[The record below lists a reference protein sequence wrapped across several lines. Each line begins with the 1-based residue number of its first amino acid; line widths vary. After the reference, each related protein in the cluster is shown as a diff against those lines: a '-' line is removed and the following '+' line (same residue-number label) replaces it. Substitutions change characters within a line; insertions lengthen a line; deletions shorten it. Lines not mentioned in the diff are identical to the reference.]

1 VSIRSITVA
10 ACAGLAACALAQP
23 QFSASPHQ
31 ASLIGERFIGSGIAL
46 ADVTGDG
53 RLDVV
58 VSDNTYQQPYTHQFS
73 VLANLGGGQF
83 ASPVISMPA
92 TEGNDLSNLAL
103 ALGDL
108 NEDGR
113 ADLVTSRLSL
123 FYPPDGNRPNLAV
136 MFGNADGSFS
146 GQVNLANSTT
156 DRFMR
161 VARGKNV
168 AVADMNNDGNL
179 DIVSVASNNSYSV
192 IPGNGNG
199 TFQPPIQSGAG
210 YAEIMALGDL
220 DADGDLDVAGF
231 WWDNSNSRPDTFIN
245 TNLNNGQGVLTPGPS
260 LTLGARIN
268 GGHCMA
274 LVRDLNGDNKADLAF
289 FGERGAE
296 SGAGGIYLYAGDGT
310 GAFPT
315 VLFRETRAEDNLDTS
330 TCLLD
335 DFDGDG
341 DQDLLKYPVPGR
353 TGEVRLN
360 NGAGDFS
367 NTVPLTAGTVQEW
380 TGASGDLLG
389 HGLPDLAFYQ
399 MLDGSNTPTIQV
411 LENVTPT
418 AGPSCD
424 SIDFNGDGLFPDNAD
439 LEDFFSVFG
448 GGACSTGTCG
458 DVDFNN
464 DGLFPDNQDLQDYLA
479 VFGGGSC

>member
-1 VSIRSITVA
+1 MSIRSIMIA
-10 ACAGLAACALAQP
+10 ACAGLPACALAQP
-23 QFSASPHQ
+23 QFSVSPHQ
-31 ASLIGERFIGSGIAL
+31 ASLIGERFLGSGIAL

-53 RLDVV
+53 LLDVV

-73 VLANLGGGQF
+73 VLVNLGSGQF
-83 ASPVISMPA
+83 ASAVVSMPV
-92 TEGNDLSNLAL
+92 TEGNDFSNLAL

-113 ADLVTSRLSL
+113 ADLVTTRLST

-161 VARGKNV
+161 QARGKNV
-168 AVADMNNDGNL
+168 AIGDMNGDGHL
-179 DIVSVASNNSYSV
+179 DIVSVAANDSFSV
-192 IPGNGNG
+192 IRGNGDG

-210 YAEIMALGDL
+210 YAQITTLGDL
-220 DADGDLDVAGF
+220 DADGDLDVVGF
-231 WWDNSNSRPDTFIN
+231 WGNTSSSRPVTTVIVNF
-245 TNLNNGQGVLTPGPS
+245 NNGQGVLTGAPTTS
-260 LTLGARIN
+260 LGARIN

-296 SGAGGIYLYAGDGT
+296 SGAGGIYLYAGNGT

-341 DQDLLKYPVPGR
+341 DQDLLKYPAPGR

-360 NGAGDFS
+360 NGSGDFS
-367 NTVPLTAGTVQEW
+367 SVAPLTAGSVQEW

-399 MLDGSNTPTIQV
+399 ILDGSNTPTIQV
-411 LENVTPT
+411 LENVTPLP
-418 AGPSCD
+418 GPSCD

-448 GGACSTGTCG
+448 GGPCSTGTCN
-458 DVDFNN
+458 DIDFNN
-464 DGLFPDNQDLQDYLA
+464 DGLFPDNDDLEDYLR